1 MNENF
6 SVEAN
11 LRAAFL
17 YNLERDRNCSESE
30 DSLNCSTISL
40 SLYLLKDKRLTV
52 LAGVLEVRRL

>member
-11 LRAAFL
+11 LRTAFL
-17 YNLERDRNCSESE
+17 YNLERDRNCSESD

-40 SLYLLKDKRLTV
+40 SLYLLKDLTV